1 MSFSPKL
8 PTGVRRL
15 FQLPFSRRHLTRDMD
30 EEVAAHLAMRVD
42 ELRALGMSEADAWAE
57 ARRRFGDPDDF
68 REHTARRAGTR
79 ARRLNVTQW
88 LSDFA
93 QDIHAALRQVR
104 RTPALSAV
112 VVLILSLTIGATTAV
127 YGVVRHLLIAP
138 LPYPEGNR
146 IVSLEIR
153 DKADAQFRWDIGPE
167 EYKLWSARSRT
178 LEDFA
183 GYAFGR
189 SRIAVTPDDPR
200 GQDTVKVGAITP
212 SFLAMLRVQPM
223 LGRGFSD
230 DDARASTASVVM
242 LSHALWEERFG
253 ADRSVIGRSI
263 NVDGVPR
270 TIIAVLPPRVGAPV
284 PNEIPPELWLP
295 TNSDHGFQGFAR
307 LRRGVTSATASR
319 ELDALLH
326 TIRDSSSLK
335 GRGAEV
341 RTALDRLEPQQRSSV
356 EVLFAAACCLLVIA
370 CADVAGL
377 LLMRGWTRRREF
389 AIRQALG
396 GGRARLARLLLTES
410 LVLALPSGSLGVL
423 VAWIGLRPQI
433 LGYFAE
439 VHLDSAILAWT
450 AMISLTTII
459 VFGAGPAFL
468 AWERSLQG
476 ALRVGGTGSGTGKAA
491 GRAQVG
497 LVVAQIALSLVFLA
511 SAGILGRS
519 FVALV
524 RTPIGYDPVGLLE
537 VTIQRSVAAGAK
549 SPPRLSAGDRAAMIR
564 TLRDALAATPG
575 VTEVAA
581 GTIPMTN
588 IEMAPTA
595 VESATG
601 VRPTNLSTLA
611 AAHGGPDYFRVARIP
626 IVRGRPFD
634 ANSQAANETIISETV
649 AHYLWPERDA
659 VGARL
664 RLGEDQWATVVGVAG
679 DTRMP
684 GRGAAGFFN
693 LQMYYPSVGASR
705 GGAKFILRTRM
716 DPAMIRPVLARAVE
730 RARVGARL
738 ADMTTAESTLEYAYR
753 PSRYALAI
761 LGSFA
766 ALAIILA
773 AVGLF
778 GIVAF
783 AVTRRTR
790 EIGIRVT
797 LGADPATLARMILG
811 QTARLVSVGCV
822 IGLGSAFAASRGL
835 ASLVYG
841 VSPTDPVSIVGAIG
855 LLAIVGVCAS
865 ALPVRRALRVDPTVA
880 LRSE

>member
-1 MSFSPKL
+1 MSLSAKL
-8 PTGVRRL
+8 PPGVRRL
-15 FQLPFSRRHLTRDMD
+15 FRLPLSRRRLAREMD
-30 EEVAAHLAMRVD
+30 DEMAIHLAMRVE

-57 ARRRFGDPDDF
+57 ARRRFGDLDDF
-68 REHTARRAGTR
+68 RKHTSRRADART
-79 ARRLNVTQW
+79 RRLSVS
-88 LSDFA
+88 LRFADFA
-93 QDIHAALRQVR
+93 QDVRAALRQVR
-104 RTPALSAV
+104 RTPVLSAI

-138 LPYPEGNR
+138 LPYPDGNR

-189 SRIAVTPDDPR
+189 STIAVTPDDPR
-200 GQDTVKVGAITP
+200 RQDSVKVGEITP
-212 SFLAMLRVQPM
+212 SFLAMLRVHPL
-223 LGRGFSD
+223 LGRDFSED
-230 DDARASTASVVM
+230 DTRGSRAPVVI
-242 LSHALWEERFG
+242 LSHSLWQERFG
-253 ADRSVIGRSI
+253 ADRNVIGRSI
-263 NVDGVPR
+263 AVDGIAR
-270 TIIAVLPPRVGAPV
+270 TIVGVLPPRAGPPV
-284 PNEIPPELWLP
+284 PNEIPPALWLP
-295 TNSDHGFQGFAR
+295 TNADHGFQGFAR

-326 TIRDSSSLK
+326 TIRDSSSLM

-341 RTALDRLEPQQRSSV
+341 RTTLDRLEPQQRSSV

-396 GGRARLARLLLTES
+396 AGRARLARLLLTES
-410 LVLALPSGSLGVL
+410 LLLAVPSGGLGIF

-439 VHLDSAILAWT
+439 VHLDGAIVSWT
-450 AMISLTTII
+450 ALISLTTVV

-468 AWERSLQG
+468 AWERSLER
-476 ALRVGGTGSGTGKAA
+476 ALRVGGTGSGTDKVA
-491 GRAQVG
+491 GRAHIG

-511 SAGILGRS
+511 AAGILGRS

-524 RTPIGYDPVGLLE
+524 RTPIGYEPAGLVE
-537 VTIQRSVAAGAK
+537 VTIQRSTTPGATAPTRSSAA
-549 SPPRLSAGDRAAMIR
+549 DRAALIR
-564 TLRDALAATPG
+564 TLREALAATPG

-595 VESATG
+595 VESPTG

-611 AAHGGPDYFRVARIP
+611 AAHGGPEYFRVARIP

-634 ANSQAANETIISETV
+634 ANSQAANETIISETL
-649 AHYLWPERDA
+649 ARYLWPDRDA

-664 RLGEDQWATVVGVAG
+664 RLGEDRWATVVGVAG

-684 GRGAAGFFN
+684 GRNAAGFFN
-693 LQMYYPSVGASR
+693 LQMYYPTSGASR
-705 GGAKFILRTRM
+705 AGAKFILRTRM
-716 DPAMIRPVLARAVE
+716 DPARIRPVLARAVE
-730 RARVGARL
+730 QAGVGATL
-738 ADMTTAESTLEYAYR
+738 ADISTAESTLEYAYR

-761 LGSFA
+761 LGAFA
-766 ALAIILA
+766 LLAIVLA

-783 AVTRRTR
+783 GVTRRTR

-797 LGADPATLARMILG
+797 LGADPAALARMILG
-811 QTARLVSVGCV
+811 QTVRLVGIGCV
-822 IGLGSAFAASRGL
+822 IGLVGAFAASRGL
-835 ASLVYG
+835 ESLVYG
-841 VSPTDPVSIVGAIG
+841 VSATDPLSIIGAIV
-855 LLAIVGVCAS
+855 LLAIIGVVAS
-865 ALPVRRALRVDPTVA
+865 AFPVRRALGVDPTVA
-880 LRSE
+880 LRAE